1 MTLLDHARAQERDDA
16 AASHEKDAKHGLLV
30 QKKPPQYPQDGL
42 KFAIAG
48 TGAMGLEHI
57 RNISLLRER
66 GSTIVAVADSDARAR
81 KEARAELDK
90 WGFPQAKVF
99 SDWHSL
105 FDCGCDAFIVATP
118 NYQHHELLVELLP
131 LAKMHVLCE
140 KPLCTT
146 IQDCL
151 EVETLVKQHYTDTEY
166 MFMVGME
173 YRWMPPIAKLVETVD
188 SNVLGTT
195 KMVAIREHRF
205 PFLHK
210 VAYWNRFNKWTG
222 GTLVEKACHFFDLM
236 RRIVAHDG
244 SCDAVSVYACGG
256 GGVNHRDED
265 YDGKQPDIL
274 DFAHVIVS
282 FSNGCSASLDL
293 CMFAEDMQTEYV
305 GVVGTKGKVEA
316 RCPECQFRL
325 TTRSAKSIAPGRT
338 PPLEAERNK
347 PIVSHIHP
355 DAKIKEAGFHEGAT
369 FFELTAFVE
378 AAVGSKVPPVSV
390 RDGLMAVALG
400 VAAHRS
406 LDEKRCVLISDVLP
420 GYAPPQK

>member
-1 MTLLDHARAQERDDA
+1 MTLLDHARAQERDK
-16 AASHEKDAKHGLLV
+16 AASEHEKDAKHGLLV

-57 RNISLLRER
+57 RNISLLRDR
-66 GSTIVAVADSDARAR
+66 GSTIVAVADSDQRAR

-90 WGFPQAKVF
+90 WGFPNAKVM

-151 EVETLVKQHYTDTEY
+151 DVEALVKEHYTQSDY

-244 SCDAVSVYACGG
+244 KADAVSVYACGG

-265 YDGKQPDIL
+265 YDGQQPDIL

-305 GVVGTKGKVEA
+305 GVVGDRGKVEA

-338 PPLEAERNK
+338 PPLENERNK

-355 DAKIKEAGFHEGAT
+355 DAKVREAGFHEGAT

-378 AAVGSKVPPVSV
+378 AAVSDRVPPVSV

-420 GYAPPQK
+420 GYAPP

>member
-1 MTLLDHARAQERDDA
+1 MTLLDHARQQERDEA
-16 AASHEKDAKHGLLV
+16 ANAHEKDAKHGLLV

-90 WGFPQAKVF
+90 WGFPNAKVM

-151 EVETLVKQHYTDTEY
+151 DVEALVKEHYTDTEY

-173 YRWMPPIAKLVETVD
+173 YRSVWKPKFKRPSIW
-188 SNVLGTT
+188 G
-195 KMVAIREHRF
+195 
-205 PFLHK
+205 
-210 VAYWNRFNKWTG
+210 
-222 GTLVEKACHFFDLM
+222 
-236 RRIVAHDG
+236 
-244 SCDAVSVYACGG
+244 VS
-256 GGVNHRDED
+256 
-265 YDGKQPDIL
+265 
-274 DFAHVIVS
+274 
-282 FSNGCSASLDL
+282 
-293 CMFAEDMQTEYV
+293 
-305 GVVGTKGKVEA
+305 
-316 RCPECQFRL
+316 
-325 TTRSAKSIAPGRT
+325 RSA
-338 PPLEAERNK
+338 
-347 PIVSHIHP
+347 
-355 DAKIKEAGFHEGAT
+355 
-369 FFELTAFVE
+369 
-378 AAVGSKVPPVSV
+378 
-390 RDGLMAVALG
+390 
-400 VAAHRS
+400 
-406 LDEKRCVLISDVLP
+406 
-420 GYAPPQK
+420 

>member
-1 MTLLDHARAQERDDA
+1 MTLLDHARQQERDDA
-16 AASHEKDAKHGLLV
+16 AAAHEKDAKHGLLV
-30 QKKPPQYPQDGL
+30 TKKPVTYPQDGL

-57 RNISLLRER
+57 RNISLLRDR
-66 GSTIVAVADSDARAR
+66 GSTIVAVADSDQRAR

-90 WGFPQAKVF
+90 WGFPQAKVM

-151 EVETLVKQHYTDTEY
+151 EVETLVKEHYTDTEY

-338 PPLEAERNK
+338 PPLESERNK
-347 PIVSHIHP
+347 PVVSHIHP
-355 DAKIKEAGFHEGAT
+355 DPKIREAGFHEGAT

-378 AAVGSKVPPVSV
+378 AAVSDRVPPVSV
-390 RDGLMAVALG
+390 RDGWMAVALG

>member
-1 MTLLDHARAQERDDA
+1 
-16 AASHEKDAKHGLLV
+16 
-30 QKKPPQYPQDGL
+30 
-42 KFAIAG
+42 
-48 TGAMGLEHI
+48 MGL
-57 RNISLLRER
+57 
-66 GSTIVAVADSDARAR
+66 ST
-81 KEARAELDK
+81 
-90 WGFPQAKVF
+90 AKVM

-151 EVETLVKQHYTDTEY
+151 DVEALVKHYTDTEY

-293 CMFAEDMQTEYV
+293 CMFAGRHADRV
-305 GVVGTKGKVEA
+305 
-316 RCPECQFRL
+316 R
-325 TTRSAKSIAPGRT
+325 RSSRYQ
-338 PPLEAERNK
+338 R
-347 PIVSHIHP
+347 
-355 DAKIKEAGFHEGAT
+355 
-369 FFELTAFVE
+369 
-378 AAVGSKVPPVSV
+378 
-390 RDGLMAVALG
+390 
-400 VAAHRS
+400 
-406 LDEKRCVLISDVLP
+406 
-420 GYAPPQK
+420 